1 MKHDVETL
9 SPTRVRL
16 TIEIPFDELKE
27 SIDAAYRRIASQV
40 TVPGFRKGR
49 VPTRVI
55 DQRFGRG
62 VVMEEVVNE
71 AVPNAYETSVREEG
85 LVVIG
90 RPDIEVTELAD
101 GERIAFTAEVDVRP
115 EFDLPEYKG
124 IEVSVEDATV
134 SDDDIDT
141 EIDRLRAMFGT
152 LSPVERASADGDVL
166 LVDIAG
172 ADGDEPIDD
181 LTASALSYELGTDGM
196 LPGFDDAVRGAEPG
210 ESRTFEF
217 TPEVGEFEGKPLS
230 VTVTVTTVRERTLPD
245 LDDSFAQL
253 ASEFDTV
260 DELRDDQRRRLERIA
275 LLQQGVEA
283 RGTLHE
289 ALLDLVDMPMPETVI
304 AQEVDDH
311 FAEGH
316 EGHTDDDEH
325 RAEVEKQA
333 RFSLKSQFVLDRI
346 ADVEELT
353 VGEAELSA
361 WLVQQ
366 APRYGMSP
374 QDFAD
379 TLVRGGQVPM
389 AVADVR
395 RGKALQVVLENA
407 VITDASGNPVDLSV
421 LDTPLDPVLEDEL
434 EDDEDE
440 LEDVVDDLEDE
451 SDDA

>member
-40 TVPGFRKGR
+40 TVPGFRKGK

-71 AVPNAYETSVREEG
+71 AVPNAYDTSVREEG

-90 RPDIEVTELAD
+90 RPDIEVTEISD
-101 GERIAFTAEVDVRP
+101 GEKIAFTAEVDVRP

-134 SDDDIDT
+134 SDEDIDK
-141 EIDRLRAMFGT
+141 EVDRLRAMFGT
-152 LSPVERASADGDVL
+152 LTPVERASADGDVL

-196 LPGFDDAVRGAEPG
+196 LPGFDEAVRGAAPG

-217 TPEVGEFEGKPLS
+217 VPEVGEFEGKPLS
-230 VTVTVTTVRERTLPD
+230 VTVTVTTVRERTLPE

-260 DELRDDQRRRLERIA
+260 DELREDQRRRLERIA

-289 ALLDLVDMPMPETVI
+289 ALLDLVEMPMPETVI

-333 RFSLKSQFVLDRI
+333 RFSLKSQFILDRI

-407 VITDASGNPVDLSV
+407 VITDASGNTVDLSV
-421 LDTPLDPVLEDEL
+421 LDTPLDPVLEDDDDELDDAVEEVAEL
-434 EDDEDE
+434 EDEA
-440 LEDVVDDLEDE
+440 
-451 SDDA
+451 DDA